1 MSTPDLGSRPIRA
14 LVDAIASEHVSPGS
28 GSAAALALAL
38 GAACAGKAA
47 AISLRHYP
55 ERLALQGARMELERI
70 AARALSGAQEDA
82 DRFARFVHDHDPQSG
97 KQLLRAG
104 ESLEHTAERLERL
117 IGELEPLVAEVVRAD
132 IGAARA
138 LCRAF
143 LTIERANLREN
154 RATVRE
160 ETHPAAKPG

>member
-1 MSTPDLGSRPIRA
+1 MGTQDLEQRSIRA
-14 LVDAIASEHVSPGS
+14 LVEAIASEHVSPGS

-47 AISLRHYP
+47 AISLKHYP
-55 ERLALQGARMELERI
+55 DRPALQAARAELERI
-70 AARALSGAQEDA
+70 AARALAGAREDA
-82 DRFARFVHDHDPQSG
+82 DRFARFVHDHDPKSG
-97 KQLLRAG
+97 AQLLRTG
-104 ESLEHTAERLERL
+104 ESLEHTAERLQRL
-117 IGELEPLVAEVVRAD
+117 IGELEPLIAEVVRAD

-138 LCRAF
+138 LCGAF

-160 ETHPAAKPG
+160 ERQPAGKPD